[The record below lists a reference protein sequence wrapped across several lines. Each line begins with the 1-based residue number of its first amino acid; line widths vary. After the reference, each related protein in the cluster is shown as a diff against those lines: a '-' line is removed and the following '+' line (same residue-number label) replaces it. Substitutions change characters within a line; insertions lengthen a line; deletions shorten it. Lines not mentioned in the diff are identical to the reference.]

1 MRFLEDLCSIP
12 LGYLMFY
19 CYQLVKNYAVAIVLF
34 TLLTKVVL
42 WPLSVWVQK
51 NSVKIV
57 QITPELNSI
66 KANFYGDKD
75 AIAEKTSEVYKR
87 EKYNPFASTIP
98 MLIQIV
104 LLMGLVQV
112 IYNPLTHLF
121 HVEPEVSTEMVALTS
136 ELTAVE
142 QEVSSIQMTAVDAVK
157 NAEYFEAFQALGVKF
172 PELDYQSLLAEIR
185 EIDMSIFGLSLGAV
199 PSVAGGATLWMPV
212 LAALAA
218 WILCIGQNRLNPLQ
232 AEQGQW
238 NKVGMTLFSVG
249 ISLILGAF
257 VPLGVGLYWIWSNL
271 FSLLQQV
278 LLNQMI
284 DPKKYI
290 DYEALEKSKRELEGL
305 NQLGKNQLSPT
316 ERKAYRKREKA
327 DYKRF
332 FSIANKHLVVYSEG
346 SGYYK
351 YFKNILEYILEHS
364 NVVIHYVTNDP
375 RDRIFEK
382 AKDLPQLKPYYISE
396 KRAITL
402 MMKMDADIVLMTTPD
417 LENYYLKRSYVKKD
431 IEYIY
436 TNHGIGSDNLTL
448 RTHALDHF
456 DTIFCVGPHIV
467 EEQRAL
473 EKLYHLPAK
482 KLVETGYCLIDDMD
496 ENYANMEQKENERKT
511 ILVAPSWQADNLM
524 DSCLDELLDGIVG
537 RGYRVIVRPHPQY
550 VRIYATKMQRIL
562 EKYQSRMDENFTI
575 ETDFSS
581 NLTVY
586 SADVLVTDWSNIGYE
601 FSFTTYKPTLYINTP
616 MKVMNPEWKK
626 IDVVPI
632 DLEVRAQL
640 GAALDVDQL
649 STVSEVLDE
658 LIQNTASYHD
668 AIAELKQKSFYNL
681 GHSGEV
687 AGKYILNALKE
698 KQEKVKAEKAKIEKQ
713 K

>member
-1 MRFLEDLCSIP
+1 MEFLENLCSIP
-12 LGYLMFY
+12 LGYLMYF
-19 CYQLVKNYAVAIVLF
+19 CYNIVKDYGMAIVLF

-42 WPLSVWVQK
+42 WPVSVWVQK

-57 QITPELNSI
+57 RITPEMNRI
-66 KANFYGDKD
+66 KAKFFGDKD
-75 AIAEKTSEVYKR
+75 TIAEKTSELYKR
-87 EKYNPFASTIP
+87 EGYNPFASTIP

-121 HVEPEVSTEMVALTS
+121 HLDPAVSNEMVSLTC
-136 ELTAVE
+136 ELTGADME
-142 QEVSSIQMTAVDAVK
+142 ASSIQMSVVDAVK
-157 NAEYFEAFQALGVKF
+157 NPEYFDEFMNLQSKFPETDFASLLARIQDTNMSLFGMSLGLVPSAALGVTLLM
-172 PELDYQSLLAEIR
+172 PLLAAI
-185 EIDMSIFGLSLGAV
+185 
-199 PSVAGGATLWMPV
+199 
-212 LAALAA
+212 AA

-232 AEQGQW
+232 AEQSNW
-238 NKVGMTLFSVG
+238 NKIGMTLISVG

-278 LLNQMI
+278 LLNKVI

-290 DYEALEKSKRELEGL
+290 DYEELEKSRQELAGL
-305 NQLGKNQLSPT
+305 EQLGRDKTKSP
-316 ERKAYRKREKA
+316 ERKANSKREKA

-332 FSIANKHLVVYSEG
+332 FSIANKHLVIYSEG

-351 YFKNILEYILEHS
+351 YFKNIVEYILEHS
-364 NVVIHYVTNDP
+364 NVVVHYITNDP
-375 RDRIFEK
+375 NDMIFEK
-382 AKDLPQLKPYYISE
+382 AKEIPQIKPYYISE
-396 KRAITL
+396 KKAITL

-417 LENYYLKRSYVKKD
+417 LENYYLKRSYIKKD

-456 DTIFCVGPHIV
+456 DTIFCVGPHIA
-467 EEQRAL
+467 EEERAL
-473 EKLYHLPAK
+473 EKLYNLPAK

-496 ENYANMEQKENERKT
+496 ESYAKLEKKENDVKT

-524 DSCLDELLDGIVG
+524 DLCLDELVDGIVG

-550 VRIYATKMQRIL
+550 VRIYPSKMQRIL
-562 EKYQSRMDENFTI
+562 EKYRDRMNENFVI

-581 NLTVY
+581 NVTVY
-586 SADVLVTDWSNIGYE
+586 SADILITDWSNIGYE

-616 MKVMNPEWKK
+616 MKVMNPEWEK
-626 IDVVPI
+626 IDIVPI
-632 DLEVRAQL
+632 DIAIREQL

-649 STVSEVLDE
+649 SVVGDVLDN
-658 LIQNTASYHD
+658 LIRNTSVYHD
-668 AIAELKQKSFYNL
+668 TIAELKQKTFYSL

-687 AGKYILNALKE
+687 GGKYILNALKE
-698 KQEKVKAEKAKIEKQ
+698 KQEKAKANK
-713 K
+713 